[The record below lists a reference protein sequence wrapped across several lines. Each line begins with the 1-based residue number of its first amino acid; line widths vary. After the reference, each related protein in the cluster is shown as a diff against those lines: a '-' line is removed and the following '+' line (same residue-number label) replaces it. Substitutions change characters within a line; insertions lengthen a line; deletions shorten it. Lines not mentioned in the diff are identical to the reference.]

1 MTADTRGSD
10 AALMRRV
17 QHDDTDAFRVL
28 YERNARSAYGAALA
42 ITRSPRLAEDTVQ
55 EAFLTLW
62 RRRASYAPERGSVGG
77 WLLTIVRSRALDALR
92 RTVRRDRPWEPL
104 DDHDVADAALED
116 AGEQAVRREE
126 RRVVRA
132 ALTQLPVEQVT
143 VLGLAYY
150 AGLSQ
155 SEIAQHL
162 DVPLGTVKGRIRLG
176 LRRLSAELTPVPA
189 TAGQPRGARRPEVAP
204 A

>member
-1 MTADTRGSD
+1 MTAHHRRSD
-10 AALMRRV
+10 DALMRRV
-17 QHDDTDAFRVL
+17 KHDDTDAFRVI
-28 YERNARSAYGAALA
+28 YERNATSAYGAALA
-42 ITRSPRLAEDTVQ
+42 ITRSSRLAEEAVQ

-62 RRRASYAPERGSVGG
+62 RARATYSPERGSVTG
-77 WLLTIVRSRALDALR
+77 WLLTIVRSRALDAMR

-104 DDHDVADAALED
+104 EEHDVADAALEGAD
-116 AGEQAVRREE
+116 DQAVRREE

-132 ALTQLPVEQVT
+132 ALIQLPVEQVT

-155 SEIAQHL
+155 SEIAAHL

-176 LRRLSAELTPVPA
+176 LRRLSAELTPMPV
-189 TAGQPRGARRPEVAP
+189 TS
-204 A
+204 